1 MDRAIIE
8 KLIDKCLCKR
18 VLPVSGAATCGQ
30 GHKTSTYLYKFREAC
45 EHFVLL
51 LDGSP
56 LIVEAGQEKTE
67 FIAKQFDFFGVKALL
82 GKTFLKFQ
90 KLLDV
95 QGDFWYYD
103 GVGLVKIIM

>member
-56 LIVEAGQEKTE
+56 LIVEAGQERTE
-67 FIAKQFDFFGVKALL
+67 FIAKQFDFYGVKALL
-82 GKTFLKFQ
+82 GKTFSFNVSSLIFKIEN
-90 KLLDV
+90 V
-95 QGDFWYYD
+95 QTNN
-103 GVGLVKIIM
+103 KKSR